1 VVTPQGGA
9 ESGAGAGA
17 GAGAE
22 SGAAGGGAGWGG
34 LGGALVPVCARMGH
48 VASDIVRCD
57 TCGKKNRVPAAAHGV
72 PKCGNCGAWLPWVVD
87 TTEDQFHEVVENATI
102 PVVVDLWAPWCGPC
116 RMVSPALEALARQ
129 FANRIKLAKVNVD
142 GAPGLSRRFDV
153 QSIPT
158 LLLMRGSEVISR
170 QIGAV
175 PEAALRQW
183 IEAGLAG
190 GKVPG

>member
-1 VVTPQGGA
+1 
-9 ESGAGAGA
+9 
-17 GAGAE
+17 
-22 SGAAGGGAGWGG
+22 
-34 LGGALVPVCARMGH
+34 MGH

-72 PKCGNCGAWLPWVVD
+72 PKCGNCGAWLPWIVD
-87 TTEDQFHEVVENATI
+87 ATEDQFHEVVENATI

-129 FANRIKLAKVNVD
+129 FANRIKLVKVNVD
-142 GAPGLSRRFDV
+142 NAPGLSRRFDV

-190 GKVPG
+190 GKGADTLRA

>member
-1 VVTPQGGA
+1 
-9 ESGAGAGA
+9 
-17 GAGAE
+17 
-22 SGAAGGGAGWGG
+22 
-34 LGGALVPVCARMGH
+34 MGR

-72 PKCGNCGAWLPWVVD
+72 PKCGSCGAWLPWIVD
-87 TTEDQFHEVVENATI
+87 ATENQFHEVVENATI

-116 RMVSPALEALARQ
+116 RMVSPALEALASK
-129 FANRIKLAKVNVD
+129 FANRIKLVKVNVD
-142 GAPGLSRRFDV
+142 NAPGLSRRFDV

-190 GKVPG
+190 GKGADTLRA